1 MLSRRVRESAKRVTS
16 SRLVRSV
23 AIVAGGSAGAQ
34 AISLAFSPLLTRL
47 YSPEAFGVLGTFLA
61 IFAVMAPLAALSYPM
76 AIVLPKRDK
85 DAIHL
90 AQLSIALGLLNAC
103 LIAGMAFVWGDQFV
117 SLIGLE
123 PIAPFLFALPV
134 AMGLSALLAVAMQ
147 WVIRKKRFAFKAK
160 IGIIQSL
167 LINSVKAV
175 MGIVIPQAGVLIL
188 VTTLGS
194 GLHALML
201 YKRDSAGSKS
211 SSSSSHIFATLS
223 AYRRLAAQYKD
234 YAFFRTPQAT
244 LNAASQ
250 GLPVVMLAANFG
262 AATAGLY
269 ALSRMVL
276 EAPAKLVGHSVATV
290 LYPRINEAAI
300 EGEDIS
306 RLIFMATLA
315 LLGIGCLLFGGLMVL
330 GPELFGWVFGED
342 WRLAGSFAQWLAL
355 WTLISFAARPCVAAI
370 PVLRL
375 ERFFLL
381 HEIVSALVRFSAL
394 FIGAML
400 WDSVIMTIALFSI
413 ANVLSYSVLILVV
426 LRVAKRYTSEY
437 QQAEKL

>member
-1 MLSRRVRESAKRVTS
+1 MWGSARRLTNSRV
-16 SRLVRSV
+16 VRSV
-23 AIVAGGSAGAQ
+23 VIVAGGTAGAQ
-34 AISLAFSPLLTRL
+34 AISLAFSPILTRL
-47 YSPEAFGVLGTFLA
+47 YSPEAFGMLGTFLA
-61 IFAVMAPLAALSYPM
+61 IFAVMAPLAAFSYPM

-85 DAIHL
+85 DAICL

-103 LIAGMAFVWGDQFV
+103 LIAGLLLGWGDALISV
-117 SLIGLE
+117 IGLE
-123 PIAPFLFALPV
+123 PITPFMLLLPL
-134 AMGLSALLAVAMQ
+134 AMTFSAVLTVAMQ

-167 LINSVKAV
+167 LVNSLKAGLGV
-175 MGIVIPQAGVLIL
+175 VLPQAGVLIL

-201 YKRDSAGSKS
+201 YKRNTTGANSTYSL
-211 SSSSSHIFATLS
+211 SHTFETLS
-223 AYRRLAAQYKD
+223 TYRRLAVQYKD

-250 GLPVVMLAANFG
+250 GLPVVILAANFG

-276 EAPAKLVGHSVATV
+276 EAPAKLLGHSVVTV

-300 EGEDIS
+300 AGEDIT
-306 RLIFMATLA
+306 RLIFMATMA
-315 LLGIGCLLFGGLMVL
+315 LLGIGSLLFGGLMVL
-330 GPELFGWVFGED
+330 GPELFGWVFGDE
-342 WRLAGSFAQWLAL
+342 WRQAGSFAQWLAL
-355 WTLISFAARPCVAAI
+355 WALMSFAARPCVAAI

-381 HEIVSALVRFSAL
+381 HEIVSAVVRCLAL
-394 FIGAML
+394 FMGAMV
-400 WDSVIMTIALFSI
+400 WDSAIIAIALFSL
-413 ANVLSYSVLILVV
+413 ANVLSYSVLMVVV
-426 LRVAKRYTSEY
+426 LQVAKRPAATIH
-437 QQAEKL
+437 QAGS